1 MCVRKMLGAGF
12 AVLVAL
18 WSAAALAQGAATGQL
33 RIVVGTSV
41 GATYDAYARLVA
53 QHMPKYLPGHPT
65 IVVQNMAGAGG
76 LTAANYLFNVAPK
89 DGSTFGVFA
98 RGLPI
103 QPLLDPRGIQ
113 FKPEQ
118 FTWLGSPTSE
128 TSLVWSWHTTPFNTF
143 TDVMQR
149 EMIIPATG
157 PGADSF
163 TFPFVMNAILGT
175 RFKIV
180 PGYPGSPELFM
191 AVEKGEAEGVAST
204 SWNNFVTGKADWVRD
219 GKVRFLLQLGLKKME
234 ELKDVPLV
242 LDFAKTESDRRA
254 LELIFS
260 RNTLAYPFAA
270 PPGLPAEK
278 AQALRSAFDQTMA
291 DAEFRADALRQNLQL
306 DPTLSA
312 EMTRLIDALAHTD
325 PQIVERV
332 RAALAEGEKTAL
344 GR

>member
-1 MCVRKMLGAGF
+1 MRARQWL
-12 AVLVAL
+12 AVMVSGLVLAI
-18 WSAAALAQGAATGQL
+18 SATAQAQVGAAGQY

-53 QHMPKYLPGHPT
+53 QHMPKYLPGHPA

-128 TSLVWSWHTTPFNTF
+128 TSLVWSWHTTPFKTF
-143 TDVMQR
+143 EDTQKR

-175 RFKIV
+175 KFKIV

-219 GKVRFLLQLGLKKME
+219 GKVRFLLQLGLKKMD
-234 ELKDVPLV
+234 ELPDVPLV
-242 LDFAKTESDRRA
+242 LDFAKTDADRRA

-260 RNTLAYPFAA
+260 RNALAYPFAA

-278 AQALRSAFDQTMA
+278 AQILRSAFDQTLQ
-291 DAEFRADALRQNLQL
+291 DPEFRADAQKQNLQL

-312 EMTRLIDALAHTD
+312 DMTKLISAMASTD

-332 RAALAEGEKTAL
+332 KAALAEGERTAL

>member
-1 MCVRKMLGAGF
+1 MLVRQVLVAGF
-12 AVLVAL
+12 AAL
-18 WSAAALAQGAATGQL
+18 MTLWASASRAQAPAAGQL

-53 QHMPKYLPGHPT
+53 QHMPKYLPGHPA

-128 TSLVWSWHTTPFNTF
+128 TSLVWAWHTTPFKTF
-143 TDVMQR
+143 ADLTQR

-175 RFKIV
+175 KFKIV

-219 GKVRFLLQLGLKKME
+219 GKVRFLLQLGLKKMD
-234 ELKDVPLV
+234 ELPDVPLV
-242 LDFAKTESDRRA
+242 LDFAKTESDKRA

-260 RNTLAYPFAA
+260 RNALAYPFAA
-270 PPGLPAEK
+270 PPGLPTDK
-278 AQALRSAFDQTMA
+278 AQALRKAFDQTMA
-291 DAEFRADALRQNLQL
+291 DPEFRAEAQRQNLQL

-312 EMTRLIDALAHTD
+312 DMTKLIDALARTA